1 MIIRSYVH
9 NVIFGENRPKNIFFS
24 FSGIYTCTAETKTN
38 IVTDSGQLT
47 VRGIAPEIINGPT
60 EMTIKAGEKIVLLCE
75 TKGSPTPRIIWWKVK
90 ISTLIA

>member
-1 MIIRSYVH
+1 MLFLMKTYLKTFI
-9 NVIFGENRPKNIFFS
+9 FS

-90 ISTLIA
+90 ICLKFQL

>member
-1 MIIRSYVH
+1 M
-9 NVIFGENRPKNIFFS
+9 

-60 EMTIKAGEKIVLLCE
+60 TMTIKAGETIVLLCE
-75 TKGSPTPRIIWWKVK
+75 TKGSPKPRIIWRKVNICLK
-90 ISTLIA
+90 FQL